1 MKIIM
6 VLLQNFPADSPEDLQ
21 EVYQFLNV
29 SNCEREPFVI
39 IMPCLLSIDD
49 DDEMLLWYG

>member
-6 VLLQNFPADSPEDLQ
+6 VLLQNFPADSPEDLR